1 MNLKQAFIDNN
12 SIRLGLSADTW
23 QEAVQLAVQ
32 PLIDSG
38 AVTSAYY
45 DAIIASTEKYGP
57 YYVLMPGWQ
66 CLTQK
71 QVEGSTVMPFL

>member
-23 QEAVQLAVQ
+23 QEAVRLAVQ
-32 PLIDSG
+32 PLIDSK
-38 AVTSAYY
+38 AVTSTYY

-57 YYVLMPGWQ
+57 YYV
-66 CLTQK
+66 
-71 QVEGSTVMPFL
+71 

>member
-32 PLIDSG
+32 PLIDSK

-45 DAIIASTEKYGP
+45 DAIIASTEKYYSLLCVDARYGYAP
-57 YYVLMPGWQ
+57 
-66 CLTQK
+66 CR
-71 QVEGSTVMPFL
+71 SRFRR